1 MTPVFLLVGMYRLI
15 KLYTHLIISVQCLFL
30 KDEQLS

>member
-15 KLYTHLIISVQCLFL
+15 KLCTHLIISVQCLFL